1 MSALTVWI
9 EVDWDAPEAGARAL
23 RRYLRSVRAGD
34 PCELALAAG
43 SLSEEEA
50 AGRLIGLIQDD
61 PDMALR
67 GSALPDMI
75 VHAGP
80 IPDDVAPEL
89 RLPGPGERAL
99 DALRNRL
106 SRHVAVTPVLNQ
118 ADWARTFVPEP
129 GFRHIV
135 VDNASDDGTAAILAE
150 RGCDVFVNEQRLS
163 RVDNWRRCV
172 EVFRDHSDAAWMK
185 WIFAGDRLAPGAA
198 AVLDRAAATFPQAK
212 LISAA
217 YDWKVADGTIMP
229 FKALERS
236 KLVLPGESLQRFAL
250 LGNWLGGP
258 VAVAVH
264 RDVLGEMQFGLHPW
278 VADWQASLEIA
289 RRHPVAYMTDKIGF
303 FDASRAR
310 HHTAHEQEPYTV
322 VQDVAMRY
330 QALTH
335 LKELAPSFDATEIE
349 ETLDTRVLS
358 AIAGRIQAKQH
369 AKQAPPALRVRVEGK
384 PGGGA
389 RTRVGGGGGRKK
401 AKRR

>member
-1 MSALTVWI
+1 MSARTVWI

-34 PCELALAAG
+34 ACELAV
-43 SLSEEEA
+43 A
-50 AGRLIGLIQDD
+50 AGRLSEEDAAARLVGLIQDD
-61 PDMALR
+61 ADMALR
-67 GSALPDMI
+67 GSALPDMV

-80 IPDDVAPEL
+80 IPADVAPEQ
-89 RLPGPGERAL
+89 RLPGPGEDGL
-99 DALRNRL
+99 DALRNDLARY
-106 SRHVAVTPVLNQ
+106 VAITPVLNQ
-118 ADWARTFVPEP
+118 AGWARTFVPEP

-135 VDNASDDGTAAILAE
+135 VDNASDDRTAAILAG
-150 RGCDVFVNEQRLS
+150 RGCDVFVNERRLS

-172 EVFRDHSDAAWMK
+172 EVFREHSDAAWMK

-198 AVLDRAAATFPQAK
+198 SVLDRAIASFPQAK

-217 YDWKVADGTIMP
+217 YDWKVADGTVMP
-229 FKALERS
+229 FKALEQP
-236 KLVLPGESLQRFAL
+236 KLVLPAESLQRFAL
-250 LGNWLGGP
+250 IGNWLGGP

-264 RDVLGEMQFGLHPW
+264 RDVLGDMQFGLHPW

-289 RRHPVAYMTDKIGF
+289 RRHPVAYMPDKIGF

-335 LKELAPSFDATEIE
+335 LKELAPSFDTTEIE
-349 ETLDTRVLS
+349 DVLDTRVLG

-369 AKQAPPALRVRVEGK
+369 AAEAPPALRVRFEGN
-384 PGGGA
+384 GGGA
-389 RTRVGGGGGRKK
+389 VRTRVGGGRKK
-401 AKRR
+401 SKRR